1 MYAPHLLTRCL
12 RERRARGSRKREGRR
27 GAGGWER
34 SARGRKRPYPR
45 RLRHHD
51 NDTACLTPRHPTLDS
66 LYHRLRTAIYHHRDS
81 PLTSPLHI
89 HLRMPAAT
97 TFVRRNVNKLM
108 AAGPTHVMTAST
120 LKARR
125 KSAQLPTVP
134 GSDALDADVAVLQ
147 ALHGFANDRQRTQ
160 KAAHRK
166 ERKRHTASQ
175 AAHAGFARKV
185 SSLGMEEAEGCED
198 EGELG
203 ASHAE
208 IDVDA
213 IEDVDAG
220 ALRPIT
226 LQVLIKPAKVS
237 KRKGQISLPARP
249 PSPLTLTGVAAEDF
263 EVIPKV
269 RAVIALDD
277 PAPVLPEVDE
287 PWEHIDFEEDEHDHQ
302 PSYAQ
307 VLAAA
312 TSAD

>member
-1 MYAPHLLTRCL
+1 MH
-12 RERRARGSRKREGRR
+12 
-27 GAGGWER
+27 
-34 SARGRKRPYPR
+34 
-45 RLRHHD
+45 
-51 NDTACLTPRHPTLDS
+51 
-66 LYHRLRTAIYHHRDS
+66 
-81 PLTSPLHI
+81 
-89 HLRMPAAT
+89 RMPAAT

-237 KRKGQISLPARP
+237 KRK
-249 PSPLTLTGVAAEDF
+249 AEDF